1 MKSEKQWDWE
11 CHVGMCMQGSKLF
24 LNLGHAMTND
34 ERWEGE
40 TGDLALP
47 RFCPERWLSQA
58 GARTGAW
65 MPFGG
70 GPRMCLGYLL
80 ATAEIKVPSFFP
92 ALRGPS
98 RPVAFWYHASFG
110 PSTKVVQVLWRMAH
124 YIIAVMHMID

>member
-1 MKSEKQWDWE
+1 MLFILKRECIGACVHTEKRALQNPWQINNPWVEE
-11 CHVGMCMQGSKLF
+11 CHVGMAMQGSKLF

-47 RFCPERWLSQA
+47 HFCPERWLSEA
-58 GARTGAW
+58 GTRTGAW

-80 ATAEIKVPSFFP
+80 ATAEIKVPFLF
-92 ALRGPS
+92 AVTDPS
-98 RPVAFWYHASFG
+98 
-110 PSTKVVQVLWRMAH
+110 
-124 YIIAVMHMID
+124 